1 MDFSQYVL
9 DVIASVDPVIKD
21 HDTGSISLI
30 REASEKAPSKTESHI
45 LDVIAGASTMCYQA
59 KERTFGPL
67 IIWNDGSRSFAPE
80 DIIEDD
86 LDILRNTIQLTGST
100 YLRTKLSHI
109 VWSLTRDN
117 SYGKIAVAGYVD
129 EFHKQFN
136 PEHWVDCYDQIRSAY
151 HISSMI

>member
-1 MDFSQYVL
+1 MDFPQYVL

-45 LDVIAGASTMCYQA
+45 LDVIAGASTMCYKA

-80 DIIEDD
+80 DIKEDD
-86 LDILRNTIQLTGST
+86 LDILRNTIQHTGST
-100 YLRTKLSHI
+100 YLRTKFSHI

-117 SYGKIAVAGYVD
+117 IYGKIAVQDMSMNSKSSSIPNIGLTAMIKFV
-129 EFHKQFN
+129 Q
-136 PEHWVDCYDQIRSAY
+136 
-151 HISSMI
+151 HIIFRL